1 MLINNRWVR
10 ASGSL
15 QDKPIS
21 IQFRDDWQLA
31 RDHGDYTLCVQIAW
45 HAESID
51 DSTGFPGAAE
61 QARIVAF
68 TEQLQARLEPGE
80 GSFVVMMITHSGINQ
95 WIIYTRDL
103 DTLRA
108 GLDSMPVSDGLYPI
122 EVVAD
127 EDPGWQTFQQVHE
140 RIDPATTTSD

>member
-21 IQFRDDWQLA
+21 IQFREDWPLA

-45 HAESID
+45 HAESLD
-51 DSTGFPGAAE
+51 DSTGFPAAAE

-68 TEQLQARLEPGE
+68 TEQLQARLEPEE

-103 DTLRA
+103 ETLRA
-108 GLDSMPVSDGLYPI
+108 GLDSMPVEEGLYPI

-127 EDPGWQTFQQVHE
+127 EDPEWQTFQQVHE
-140 RIDPATTTSD
+140 RIDPATTTTD